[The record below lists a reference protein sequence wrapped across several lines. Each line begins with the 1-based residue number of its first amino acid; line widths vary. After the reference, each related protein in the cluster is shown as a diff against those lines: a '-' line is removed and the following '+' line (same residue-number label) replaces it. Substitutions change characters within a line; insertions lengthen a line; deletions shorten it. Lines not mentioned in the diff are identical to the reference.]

1 MSYKQLEIMA
11 KNKNKSMKI
20 TIAQILIMERA
31 VRRNVDIELG
41 MTSFKHKVHK
51 TTKQYNRK
59 EGKQISYE

>member
-1 MSYKQLEIMA
+1 LSYKQLEIMA